1 MPKSE
6 LKPHLKRCKALVLGG
21 ARGDDLARLM
31 GVSRRT
37 TYDYINQL
45 VFMGELIEIKG
56 PKRTTPRAFT
66 DGKPE
71 NIPFKN
77 TFDKSQTDENGAESD
92 IIKRGVPSTLKC
104 ADSGQPKKTV
114 RFHCTGAYEIPVLV
128 LGDHGGV
135 IRDAQGYT
143 VGEWSDI
150 VAPCG
155 SARQYGTLRLYPG
168 EDTKLTLYLAKAG
181 PKVTMTP
188 NPRDVYYKTANLE
201 GPQAL
206 NDQVYRVLN
215 FLVDNQGWQFGAP
228 VFKGVYHY
236 AGDLDD
242 LSPLL
247 RLADPTTDIDNAR
260 VHVDSSTGKP
270 EIETYSDSPT
280 AHADI
285 VTLYELPERIDSIT
299 ASLTA
304 VHGTLRIL
312 ADNVGQLTHITA
324 QIINN
329 QAQQAQA
336 IAPQR
341 EQPYKP
347 TSPPDN
353 RGYY

>member
-1 MPKSE
+1 MTKAD
-6 LKPHLKRCKALVLGG
+6 LQPHLRRCKKLVLGG
-21 ARGDDLARLM
+21 ARGRDLARML
-31 GVSRRT
+31 GVSERT
-37 TYDYINQL
+37 TRNYINQL

-56 PKRTTPRAFT
+56 PKRTTPRAFS

-71 NIPFKN
+71 IIPFKN
-77 TFDKSQTDENGAESD
+77 TDEKSQHDGNGAETD
-92 IIKRGVPSTLKC
+92 VFKRVVGSTLTLENC
-104 ADSGQPKKTV
+104 GIPKKTV

-135 IRDAQGYT
+135 IRDAQGFT
-143 VGEWSDI
+143 VGKWSDI
-150 VAPCG
+150 SAPNN
-155 SARQYGTLRLYPG
+155 SPRQYGTLRLYPG
-168 EDTKLTLYLAKAG
+168 EDTKLTLYLAKEG
-181 PKVTMTP
+181 PKVTMCP

-215 FLVDNQGWQFGAP
+215 FLTDNYAWKFGAP

-236 AGDLDD
+236 AGDLDE

-247 RLADPTTDIDNAR
+247 RLADPTTDMDNAR
-260 VHVDSSTGKP
+260 VHVDNSTGKP

-285 VTLYELPERIDSIT
+285 VTLYELPERIDNIT

-312 ADNVGQLTHITA
+312 AESVGQLTDITA
-324 QIINN
+324 KLINT
-329 QAQQAQA
+329 QAQQVQA
-336 IAPQR
+336 MASQYTAP
-341 EQPYKP
+341 PG
-347 TSPPDN
+347 DN
-353 RGYY
+353 RGYL